1 MSKHLKGP
9 KITTKKPDHS
19 WKNIPWTAEIK
30 INLYK
35 NDGKKKVWRR
45 LGTAHDPK
53 HTTSSVEHGGA
64 VWSMSCMTSSGTGLL
79 LFSDDE
85 TEDRSSQIILK
96 CVYYLP
102 RFSQM
107 EQSDW
112 AALHSTN
119 GRWPKTYSKSNPEFL
134 KVKKFNILQWPS
146 QSPDL
151 NPSERA
157 FHLLKTKLKAER
169 PTNKQQLK
177 SAAVKT
183 WQSITH

>member
-1 MSKHLKGP
+1 MTGRKKYGEGLEQLMIQSIQHHLWNMVEQCEAWAAWLP
-9 KITTKKPDHS
+9 V
-19 WKNIPWTAEIK
+19 A
-30 INLYK
+30 
-35 NDGKKKVWRR
+35 
-45 LGTAHDPK
+45 LGYCCLVMMRQK
-53 HTTSSVEHGGA
+53 
-64 VWSMSCMTSSGTGLL
+64 
-79 LFSDDE
+79 
-85 TEDRSSQIILK
+85 TEAARWILK

-119 GRWPKTYSKSNPEFL
+119 GRWPKTYSKSNPGVFEG
-134 KVKKFNILQWPS
+134 KKKIYILQWPS

-151 NPSERA
+151 NPIEHA

-177 SAAVKT
+177 SAAVKA